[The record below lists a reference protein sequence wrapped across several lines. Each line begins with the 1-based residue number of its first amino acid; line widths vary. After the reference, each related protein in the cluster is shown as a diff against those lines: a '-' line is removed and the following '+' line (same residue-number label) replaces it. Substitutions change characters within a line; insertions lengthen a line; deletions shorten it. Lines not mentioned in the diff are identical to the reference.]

1 MGAVRVERVSRI
13 PRLSP
18 FLMMVVGFV
27 ALIVLGFELFAT
39 QLFTAPP
46 ETLCPLRAST
56 GLPCPGCGGTRS
68 AKSMLAFDFMGALAH
83 NPLLASG
90 ALVLF
95 AALAIRLVFG
105 RTLVCSPTQRQ
116 WTLIGIGFGLL
127 ILLNWIWVLGRH
139 EVLPLGNA
147 PAAGSTLSTVADSTL
162 TQ

>member
-1 MGAVRVERVSRI
+1 MRFDLQNQSN
-13 PRLSP
+13 
-18 FLMMVVGFV
+18 
-27 ALIVLGFELFAT
+27 VLTMSTNYFAD
-39 QLFTAPP
+39 L
-46 ETLCPLRAST
+46 EI
-56 GLPCPGCGGTRS
+56 
-68 AKSMLAFDFMGALAH
+68 
-83 NPLLASG
+83 ASG
-90 ALVLF
+90 ASVLF